1 MSKIKEIDVL
11 KRRDID
17 LLYIWLNNY
26 QRDIRLKE
34 GEIVF
39 LKYRR
44 DLIEKAI
51 KEKEELK

>member
-1 MSKIKEIDVL
+1 MKEIDVI
-11 KRRDID
+11 KKVSID
-17 LLYIWLNNY
+17 TLYVWLNNY